1 MCTIKSDAI
10 TLVLLQTRAKQ
21 PQRPPLSLH
30 MLPAGLHMRATRT
43 SALPA
48 PAPDAT
54 MLLLQT
60 GAPLCCVQFIH
71 FGYSSCAF
79 RPSLYRWKLHLPKD
93 YFVTAPPPPPG
104 EFVVSPLDPSSERGP
119 CAPPRGPFL
128 KICFFRYTRLHTSRV
143 RALETASFTLEGA
156 AATCEEIT
164 MDETMV
170 VLLTH
175 GARQVERALRRAL
188 HCPQQHSKLPAP
200 HLLALV
206 P

>member
-1 MCTIKSDAI
+1 MPQQTWRVRAARAVWSTGSCSSSSSRDIDDAAASSA
-10 TLVLLQTRAKQ
+10 VL
-21 PQRPPLSLH
+21 SEH
-30 MLPAGLHMRATRT
+30 
-43 SALPA
+43 
-48 PAPDAT
+48 
-54 MLLLQT
+54 
-60 GAPLCCVQFIH
+60 
-71 FGYSSCAF
+71 
-79 RPSLYRWKLHLPKD
+79 YRWKLHLPKD

-156 AATCEEIT
+156 AATCEET
-164 MDETMV
+164 AMDETMV

>member
-1 MCTIKSDAI
+1 
-10 TLVLLQTRAKQ
+10 
-21 PQRPPLSLH
+21 
-30 MLPAGLHMRATRT
+30 
-43 SALPA
+43 
-48 PAPDAT
+48 
-54 MLLLQT
+54 
-60 GAPLCCVQFIH
+60 
-71 FGYSSCAF
+71 
-79 RPSLYRWKLHLPKD
+79 
-93 YFVTAPPPPPG
+93 
-104 EFVVSPLDPSSERGP
+104 VVSPLDPSSERGP

-175 GARQVERALRRAL
+175 DARQVERALRRAL

>member
-1 MCTIKSDAI
+1 LYLDGVTISF
-10 TLVLLQTRAKQ
+10 LVKAPDKLRPAGDRSEALL
-21 PQRPPLSLH
+21 PLSGV
-30 MLPAGLHMRATRT
+30 MCPIFWQRAHRVK
-43 SALPA
+43 
-48 PAPDAT
+48 DA
-54 MLLLQT
+54 
-60 GAPLCCVQFIH
+60 V
-71 FGYSSCAF
+71 
-79 RPSLYRWKLHLPKD
+79 YRSKLHLPKD

-156 AATCEEIT
+156 AATCEET
-164 MDETMV
+164 AMDETMV

>member
-1 MCTIKSDAI
+1 MLWFLRLHSGFTK
-10 TLVLLQTRAKQ
+10 
-21 PQRPPLSLH
+21 PLR
-30 MLPAGLHMRATRT
+30 G
-43 SALPA
+43 
-48 PAPDAT
+48 
-54 MLLLQT
+54 
-60 GAPLCCVQFIH
+60 
-71 FGYSSCAF
+71 
-79 RPSLYRWKLHLPKD
+79 PSRQQYRSKLHLPKD

-175 GARQVERALRRAL
+175 DARQVERALRRAL

>member
-1 MCTIKSDAI
+1 MGRGNGAVSGGEGGKLRIDYGAGSVEQ
-10 TLVLLQTRAKQ
+10 LVEGRVVSKRREGGREVGKCLGVALLIQDGDFNSCRQGWGRFEDGFQCSGVK
-21 PQRPPLSLH
+21 L
-30 MLPAGLHMRATRT
+30 GL
-43 SALPA
+43 
-48 PAPDAT
+48 
-54 MLLLQT
+54 
-60 GAPLCCVQFIH
+60 
-71 FGYSSCAF
+71 
-79 RPSLYRWKLHLPKD
+79 
-93 YFVTAPPPPPG
+93 FVTAPPPPPG

-175 GARQVERALRRAL
+175 DARQVERALRRAL

>member
-1 MCTIKSDAI
+1 MWRHPCERRAREVREKCDRGAAGGELSW
-10 TLVLLQTRAKQ
+10 AKQ
-21 PQRPPLSLH
+21 GSIQH
-30 MLPAGLHMRATRT
+30 TKYVH
-43 SALPA
+43 
-48 PAPDAT
+48 
-54 MLLLQT
+54 
-60 GAPLCCVQFIH
+60 C
-71 FGYSSCAF
+71 
-79 RPSLYRWKLHLPKD
+79 LYRWKLHLPKD
-93 YFVTAPPPPPG
+93 YFVTGPPPPPG

-156 AATCEEIT
+156 AATCEET
-164 MDETMV
+164 AMDETMV

>member
-1 MCTIKSDAI
+1 MELSSHGGYTRGRTVDGYKTLLVSKLQYKRLVSD
-10 TLVLLQTRAKQ
+10 
-21 PQRPPLSLH
+21 H
-30 MLPAGLHMRATRT
+30 
-43 SALPA
+43 
-48 PAPDAT
+48 
-54 MLLLQT
+54 
-60 GAPLCCVQFIH
+60 
-71 FGYSSCAF
+71 
-79 RPSLYRWKLHLPKD
+79 YRWKLHLPKD
-93 YFVTAPPPPPG
+93 YFVTGPPPPPG

-156 AATCEEIT
+156 AATCEET
-164 MDETMV
+164 AMDETMV
-170 VLLTH
+170 ILLTH

>member
-1 MCTIKSDAI
+1 M
-10 TLVLLQTRAKQ
+10 R
-21 PQRPPLSLH
+21 SLIVESI
-30 MLPAGLHMRATRT
+30 AGLLSCVVVKPGCRAHSVAASMRETCER
-43 SALPA
+43 SAREVRQRCGGRRAQLGE
-48 PAPDAT
+48 
-54 MLLLQT
+54 T
-60 GAPLCCVQFIH
+60 G
-71 FGYSSCAF
+71 
-79 RPSLYRWKLHLPKD
+79 YRWKLHLPKD

-156 AATCEEIT
+156 AATCEET
-164 MDETMV
+164 AMDETMV